1 MKRFVLIMLVFIIL
15 FLCSC
20 QTQEIRIYKDK
31 KNEGY
36 TLDLHAFK
44 NIGYSNLNKASD
56 LISTAQEVA
65 VEDMFE
71 IDKFEI
77 KAGSQTP
84 PQIAV
89 VSGEVYV
96 AITLEEKAC
105 LYKVEDKKQ
114 NLLYDA
120 GYIQLLFE
128 HNGCLL
134 FCAAE
139 SSESNVY
146 KLMKYNPRAKTLI
159 CLNETHSDK
168 LPIYSSCGDYISVTD
183 SPELNLFG
191 NAYMHDEKCNV
202 RFCNFSTGEDRDSN
216 RTIIHVKESVV
227 PVKDVNNNLYITF
240 DRITSQLLFY
250 DADKQ
255 MVVSQ
260 SMLDVIGRHSLI
272 CKFFGSRLL
281 MKDSN
286 DLVIYDFKDDSYR
299 LIYKPNSD
307 RIQNGEMYGE
317 VCEII
322 DDIVIFTGLD
332 DLLAY
337 NIKNNTFAT
346 LGNIEDM
353 SYSGTDN
360 ETTFAFCGANV
371 NSIDGEFYY
380 NIYRYKLIETN
391 TD

>member
-1 MKRFVLIMLVFIIL
+1 MKRLVSIMLVFIIL

-20 QTQEIRIYKDK
+20 QTQEIRTYKDN

-36 TLDLHAFK
+36 PLDLHAFK
-44 NIGYSNLNKASD
+44 NIGYSNLNEASD
-56 LISTAQEVA
+56 LISTAKKVTA
-65 VEDMFE
+65 EDMFE

-77 KAGSQTP
+77 KAESQTP
-84 PQIAV
+84 PQIAIV
-89 VSGEVYV
+89 WGEVYA
-96 AITLEEKAC
+96 AITLEEKAY
-105 LYKVEDKKQ
+105 LYKVEDTKQ
-114 NLLYDA
+114 NLLYEA
-120 GYIQLLFE
+120 SSIHSLFE

-134 FCAAE
+134 FCATE

-146 KLMKYNPRAKTLI
+146 KLMKYDPRAKTLI
-159 CLNETHSDK
+159 RLNETHSDK
-168 LPIYSSCGDYISVTD
+168 LPIYSSCGDYISVAD
-183 SPELNLFG
+183 SPELNSFG

-202 RFCNFSTGEDRDSN
+202 SFCNFSTGEEKDSN
-216 RTIIHVKESVV
+216 KTVIHVKESVV
-227 PVKDVNNNLYITF
+227 PIKDVKNNLYITF

-286 DLVIYDFKDDSYR
+286 DLVIYDFKDNSYR
-299 LIYKPNSD
+299 LIYKPNFD
-307 RIQNGEMYGE
+307 RVQNGEIYGE

-322 DDIVIFTGLD
+322 DDIIIFTNLD
-332 DLLAY
+332 NLLAY
-337 NIKNNTFAT
+337 DMKNNTFTT
-346 LGNIEDM
+346 LGAIEDM

-360 ETTFAFCGANV
+360 ETTFAFCKANV
-371 NSIDGEFYY
+371 DLIDDEFYY
-380 NIYRYKLIETN
+380 SIYRYKLIGTN
-391 TD
+391 KD

>member
-20 QTQEIRIYKDK
+20 QTQEIRIYKDN

-36 TLDLHAFK
+36 KLDLHAFK

-56 LISTAQEVA
+56 LISTARRVA
-65 VEDMFE
+65 AEDMFE

-89 VSGEVYV
+89 VSGEVY
-96 AITLEEKAC
+96 AATTIEDKGRDY
-105 LYKVEDKKQ
+105 LYKLENGKQ
-114 NLLYDA
+114 HLLYDA
-120 GYIQLLFE
+120 GSIYSLFE

-134 FCAAE
+134 FCATE

-146 KLMKYNPRAKTLI
+146 KLMKYNPKAKTLI
-159 CLNETHSDK
+159 CLDAAHSDK

-191 NAYMHDEKCNV
+191 NAYMRDEKCNV

-216 RTIIHVKESVV
+216 KTIIHVKESVV
-227 PVKDVNNNLYITF
+227 PIKDVKNNLYITF

-260 SMLDVIGRHSLI
+260 SMLDVIGRYSLI
-272 CKFFGSRLL
+272 SKFFGSRLI
-281 MKDSN
+281 MKDSGG
-286 DLVIYDFKDDSYR
+286 LILYDFNDDSYK
-299 LIYKPNSD
+299 LIYKPNID
-307 RIQNGEMYGE
+307 RIRNGESYCE

-322 DDIVIFTGLD
+322 DSVIIFTDLD
-332 DLLAY
+332 NLTAY
-337 NIKNNTFAT
+337 DMKNNTFTT
-346 LGNIEDM
+346 LGAVEDM

-360 ETTFAFCGANV
+360 ETTFAFCSADV
-371 NSIDGEFYY
+371 DSINNELYY
-380 NIYRYKLIETN
+380 NVYRYKLT
-391 TD
+391 